1 MADPLRRAL
10 CAGLLATGVLPAPA
24 RAEPGVSEREI
35 VLGQIIDLSGPLAGI
50 TPDIVHGSRAWFDRV
65 NARGGIHGRHVRLVT
80 LDDGYVPANSV
91 AAARRLIEEDQAFA
105 LLNMTG
111 TGNVAAVLPLLAAQ
125 QPPVPLFGPITGA
138 DSLRGPELGHVF
150 HIRASYA
157 DEAEKIVQHLV
168 TLGIDRIAVAWLD
181 NGFGKDGLAGV
192 EKAMR
197 KRALKIHSSA
207 AIRPDAADVEQAVA
221 ALHDSRPEVIV
232 LITTGRATVEFIK
245 KYNARG
251 LGMRFYALSVMG
263 THSTLKALG
272 PDGVGVVVTSVVPFP
287 WNHAHPAAR
296 EYREA
301 MKQAGFEGISF
312 GGFESFLNA
321 KAMTE
326 GLRRAGRHLTRAR
339 FVAALEGMR
348 RLDLGGFEVGYGKGN
363 RQGSRFVELT
373 IIGPGERFTK

>member
-1 MADPLRRAL
+1 M
-10 CAGLLATGVLPAPA
+10 
-24 RAEPGVSEREI
+24 
-35 VLGQIIDLSGPLAGI
+35 
-50 TPDIVHGSRAWFDRV
+50 
-65 NARGGIHGRHVRLVT
+65 
-80 LDDGYVPANSV
+80 PANSV
-91 AAARRLIEEDQAFA
+91 AAARRLIEQEQAFA

-138 DSLRGPELGHVF
+138 DALRGPEQDHVF

-192 EKAMR
+192 EKAMG
-197 KRALKIHSSA
+197 KRGMTVHASA
-207 AIRPDAADVEQAVA
+207 AVRPDASDVAQAVA

-245 KYNARG
+245 RYNARG
-251 LGMRFYALSVMG
+251 PGMRYYALSVMG

-296 EYREA
+296 EYRDA
-301 MKQAGFEGISF
+301 MKQAGFDGISF

-348 RLDLGGFEVGYGKGN
+348 SFDLGGFEVGFGKGK

>member
-10 CAGLLATGVLPAPA
+10 CAGMLAAGVLPAAA
-24 RAEPGVSEREI
+24 RAEPGVSDREI

-50 TPDIVHGSRAWFDRV
+50 TPDVVNASKAWFDRV
-65 NARGGIHGRHVRLVT
+65 NARGGIHGRQVRVVT

-91 AAARRLIEEDQAFA
+91 AAARRLIEQEQAFA

-125 QPPVPLFGPITGA
+125 DPPMPLFGPITGA
-138 DSLRGPELGHVF
+138 DSLRGPEQGHVF

-168 TLGIDRIAVAWLD
+168 TLGIQRIAVVYLD

-197 KRALKIHSSA
+197 KRALKIYASA
-207 AIRPDAADVEQAVA
+207 AVRPDAGDVEQAVA
-221 ALHDSRPEVIV
+221 TLHDTRPEVIV
-232 LITTGRATVEFIK
+232 LVTTGRATVEFIK
-245 KYNARG
+245 RYNAKRR
-251 LGMRFYALSVMG
+251 GMRFYALSVMG

-301 MKQAGFEGISF
+301 MKEAGHEGISF

-326 GLRRAGRHLTRAR
+326 GLRRAGRNLTRAR

-348 RLDLGGFEVGYGKGN
+348 KLDLGGFELGYGKGN

-373 IIGPGERFTK
+373 IIGPGERFTR